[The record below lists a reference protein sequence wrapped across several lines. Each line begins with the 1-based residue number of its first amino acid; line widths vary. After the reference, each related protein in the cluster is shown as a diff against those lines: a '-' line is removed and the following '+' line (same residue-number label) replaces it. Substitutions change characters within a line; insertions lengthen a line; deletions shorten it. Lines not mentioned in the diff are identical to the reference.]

1 MKFRNFQSLLTLFV
15 MLTEVGAAP
24 AFTAYGKWGLVVIL
38 SEAKNLSWL
47 KT

>member
-1 MKFRNFQSLLTLFV
+1 MKFRNCWALLTLFV

-24 AFTAYGKWGLVVIL
+24 AFTAYGKWGMVVIL
-38 SEAKNLSWL
+38 SEAKNLSWF